1 MDIVEETWKKIGCR
15 VKAIRD
21 TVFVRTHPLPQMTKS
36 GLLHLPPKEAEHYGH
51 LPKGRH
57 VMATVLSCGSGVK
70 SVKCGDNV
78 CFMRMPFSRWKYMG
92 DRTLIGWIK
101 EEDLIGIVD
110 DAEVMW
116 KVA

>member
-1 MDIVEETWKKIGCR
+1 
-15 VKAIRD
+15 
-21 TVFVRTHPLPQMTKS
+21 
-36 GLLHLPPKEAEHYGH
+36 
-51 LPKGRH
+51 
-57 VMATVLSCGSGVK
+57 
-70 SVKCGDNV
+70 
-78 CFMRMPFSRWKYMG
+78 MG